1 MLQWSEIGKK
11 YSIEYLLENNI
22 DLVLESLKKRGIE
35 RDLALKAEA
44 LLRQKK
50 SIRRS
55 LDELRGLK
63 NKVSKSFAKADNK
76 ESLRMLAKSIDEN
89 ISRLEAMLKSIEEEY
104 NSVLN
109 KIPNVVAPDVPVGPD
124 ESFNKVLRYEGS
136 PKVYEGD
143 MDLFTE
149 RYGDAVE
156 VEPIG
161 FKPKGHA
168 DWGEWSG
175 LVDTLRAGKT
185 SGSRFY
191 YIYRDLVLLEMSLA
205 MYAMEFLLKRGYI
218 PVEPPYM
225 VRRRVMEG
233 AAFFE
238 AFKETLYSVCDEDL
252 YLIATSE
259 QSLAGLYMD
268 EVLEERELPIRLAGW
283 SPCFRREAGAHGKDT
298 KGIFRV
304 HQFNKVE
311 QFIFSLPDESE
322 ELHEELIRNSE
333 ELFKGLG
340 IPYRVVV
347 IASGEMNRLAIKQ
360 YDLEG
365 WMPAQVRYREL
376 VSASNCTDWQSY
388 RLNIRY
394 ASERG
399 KEIKGYVHTLNGTAI
414 ATQRTIT
421 AIIENFQDEEG
432 YVEIP
437 KPLRKYLEAMG
448 YEDDV
453 IRPFKLPGGKP

>member
-1 MLQWSEIGKK
+1 MLDWSKVGKK
-11 YSIEYLLENNI
+11 YSIEYLLEN
-22 DLVLESLKKRGIE
+22 DPDVVAKSLEKRGLDPGIAY
-35 RDLALKAEA
+35 RGEA
-44 LLRQKK
+44 LLRQIK

-55 LDELRGLK
+55 LDELRGVK
-63 NKVSKSFAKADNK
+63 NRVSKYFAVARDKDFIRDIARSVDG
-76 ESLRMLAKSIDEN
+76 N
-89 ISRLEAMLKSIEEEY
+89 ISGLEDLLRRLEGEY
-104 NSVLN
+104 REVLN
-109 KIPNVVAPDVPVGPD
+109 NIPNIVSSDVPVGPD
-124 ESFNKVLRYEGS
+124 DSFNKVLRYHGR
-136 PKVYEGD
+136 PRVFEGD
-143 MDLFTE
+143 RELFIKS
-149 RYGDAVE
+149 YGDIGFEA
-156 VEPIG
+156 IG
-161 FKPKGHA
+161 FKPVGHA
-168 DWGEWSG
+168 DWGEKSG

-191 YIYRDLVLLEMSLA
+191 YMYSDLVLLDLA
-205 MYAMEFLLKRGYI
+205 LTMYALEYLMSRGYI

-268 EVLEERELPIRLAGW
+268 EVLERRELPIKLAGW

-311 QFIFSLPDESE
+311 QFIFSAPEESE
-322 ELHEELIRNSE
+322 SLHEELIRNSE
-333 ELFKGLG
+333 ELYKGLG

-347 IASGEMNRLAIKQ
+347 ISSGEMNRLAVKQ

-376 VSASNCTDWQSY
+376 VSASNCTDWQAY

-394 ASERG
+394 AEERG
-399 KEIKGYVHTLNGTAI
+399 KEIKGYVHTLNCTAI
-414 ATQRTIT
+414 ASQRTIT

-437 KPLRKYLEAMG
+437 KRLMKYLEAMG
-448 YEDDV
+448 YKESF
-453 IRPFKLPGGKP
+453 IKPIKLPGGKP